1 MESNK
6 NKLYSYILKQK
17 QQQKKSIAVLLDPDK
32 YSHPEQVPFAEI
44 NKAQP
49 DFIFVGGSGI
59 NHSIDHFVL
68 TLKQHTNIPIV
79 LFPGDIQQFTP
90 HADALLLLS
99 LVSGRNP
106 DLLIGQHVKA
116 AYTITK
122 SGIETLPTGYIL
134 IDGGKQTS
142 VERVSHTQPLPE
154 NDPHTILST
163 ALAAQ
168 LLGMKLVYLEAG
180 SGAAHAISP
189 STIHTVA
196 NSLSIPLIV
205 GGGIRST
212 QQIDTAL
219 QAGADLIVI
228 GNHFESHPED
238 IPPFA
243 SYVHQ
248 WKP

>member
-122 SGIETLPTGYIL
+122 S
-134 IDGGKQTS
+134 
-142 VERVSHTQPLPE
+142 
-154 NDPHTILST
+154 
-163 ALAAQ
+163 
-168 LLGMKLVYLEAG
+168 
-180 SGAAHAISP
+180 
-189 STIHTVA
+189 
-196 NSLSIPLIV
+196 
-205 GGGIRST
+205 
-212 QQIDTAL
+212 
-219 QAGADLIVI
+219 
-228 GNHFESHPED
+228 
-238 IPPFA
+238 
-243 SYVHQ
+243 
-248 WKP
+248 